1 MFDEKIKEM
10 SPEQFAKLKIGDVVR
25 IRRDLNCEMFAVTR
39 GMVKYAG
46 MYARVTKVRAL
57 CVDLDVDGTC
67 WYWYREMLEEDDPFD
82 EGKVVDKKICE

>member
-1 MFDEKIKEM
+1 MSDEKIKVM

-25 IRRDLNCEMFAVTR
+25 IRRDLNYEMCAVTK

-46 MYARVTKVRAL
+46 MYARVTKIRYS
-57 CVDLDVDGTC
+57 CVDLDIDGAC
-67 WYWYREMLEEDDPFD
+67 WHWYREMLEEDDPFD